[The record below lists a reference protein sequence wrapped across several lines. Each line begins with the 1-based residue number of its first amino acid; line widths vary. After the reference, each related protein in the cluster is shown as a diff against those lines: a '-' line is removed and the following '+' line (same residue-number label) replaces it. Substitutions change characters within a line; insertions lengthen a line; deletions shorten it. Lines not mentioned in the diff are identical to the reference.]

1 MFKFSSTQHVYEIK
15 GVKVGGQPGQY
26 PTVMIG
32 SIFYHGH
39 KIVED
44 EKTGAFDKK
53 AAEELLN
60 AEAGLSDR
68 LGNPR
73 MVDVVG
79 SFPEAIVNYI
89 DYVVDAVDSPFLI
102 DGTTASVRITG
113 LKHAKEIGAI
123 DRAVYNSLTMEA
135 KEEEIAAIK
144 DSKIKTAILLTL
156 NSRNP
161 TLQGRMEALESLLKL
176 AKEAGI
182 EQYLVDTTVF
192 DIPDP
197 GVCAKACYL
206 EKEKYGYPAGCG
218 AHNAVDRWRQIKK
231 LEPNVKLIA
240 TTVANVVPIALGA
253 DFMLYGPIDHAPD
266 AYEMCAIA
274 DAYVS
279 YSMSQEFR
287 IRPESPAHPI
297 KRVFRR

>member
-1 MFKFSSTQHVYEIK
+1 MFKFSSIQHVYDIG

-26 PTVMIG
+26 PTVMVG

-39 KIVED
+39 KIVKD
-44 EKTGAFDKK
+44 ERKGIFDEK
-53 AAEELLN
+53 AAERLLN
-60 AEAGLSDR
+60 AEAELSDR

-79 SFPEAIVNYI
+79 SFPEAIVRYI
-89 DYVVDAVDSPFLI
+89 DYIVDAIDSPFLI
-102 DGTTASVRITG
+102 DGTTAHVRIAG

-123 DRAVYNSLTMEA
+123 GRAVYNSLTTEA
-135 KEEEIAAIK
+135 KGEEIAAIR
-144 DSKIKTAILLTL
+144 DSGIKTAILLTL

-161 TLQGRMEALESLLKL
+161 TLQGRMEALDSLLKL

-182 EQYLVDTTVF
+182 EQYLVDTTIL

-206 EKEKYGYPAGCG
+206 EKEKYGYPVGCG
-218 AHNAVDRWRQIKK
+218 AHNAVDRWSQLKK
-231 LEPNVKLIA
+231 LNPSVKLIA
-240 TTVANVVPIALGA
+240 TAVANVFPIALGA
-253 DFMLYGPIDHAPD
+253 DFILYGPIDNAPD

-287 IRPESPAHPI
+287 IRPESPVHPI
-297 KRVFRR
+297 KRVFRK